1 MDREGSHKSP
11 PPLEILV
18 QSGCRRKER
27 SYLQR
32 QSRWYVVLAS
42 LHNPLTVLL
51 INPSE
56 AHQNNHKQRQKS
68 VEGGVDGKSKGI
80 SWVGAGQEKS

>member
-1 MDREGSHKSP
+1 MDWEGSHKSP
-11 PPLEILV
+11 PSLEILV
-18 QSGCRRKER
+18 QSGCRRKGR

-32 QSRWYVVLAS
+32 QRLWYVVLAS
-42 LHNPLTVLL
+42 LHNPLTDLL